1 MRPHSLLAL
10 MLAASLTDEQ
20 LRELAAARRRAQPAP
35 VNPCTCPPPSAARDG
50 RCLRCG
56 REQHHA

>member
-10 MLAASLTDEQ
+10 MLAASLTDER
-20 LRELAAARRRAQPAP
+20 LRELSAARRRAQPAP
-35 VNPCTCPPPSAARDG
+35 ADPCTCPPPSAARHG

-56 REQHHA
+56 REVHRA